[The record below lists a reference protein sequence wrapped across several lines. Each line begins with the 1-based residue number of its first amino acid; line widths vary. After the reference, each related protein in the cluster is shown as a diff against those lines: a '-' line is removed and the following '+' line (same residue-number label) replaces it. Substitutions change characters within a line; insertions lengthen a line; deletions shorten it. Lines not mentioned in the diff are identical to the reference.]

1 METLQGLSAAEL
13 STAAGRRWRTAY
25 SDPDNSRKEGLD
37 STIWPKAFERMEQ
50 FIRDTGLSRADL
62 DMNYDDVAELYKNG
76 KLAMYFGK
84 MCIRDRDHAEA
95 AGLLHLCVSSGYG
108 GLP

>member
-25 SDPDNSRKEGLD
+25 SDRITAERRSGQY
-37 STIWPKAFERMEQ
+37 IWPKAFERMEQ

-62 DMNYDDVAELYKNG
+62 DMNYDDVAELYKSG
-76 KLAMYFGK
+76 KLAMYFGTS
-84 MCIRDRDHAEA
+84 
-95 AGLLHLCVSSGYG
+95 AGVKNFQDQGIDTIFLPFLSRTAKSG
-108 GLP
+108 